1 MKFFHVADLHFG
13 KMLYNVQMV
22 ENDQP
27 AWVEEFLKAV
37 DRYQPEAVVMSGDIY
52 DRRIPSPEA
61 MKLFGHL
68 LTELARRD
76 KYVFVIPGN
85 HDSDIRLSHVNE
97 LLSSRRIY
105 IAGELE
111 KELMHISVPDG
122 DKEVN
127 FWLMPFVFPKL
138 VSDPRVLNDPEISTY
153 DEAARALLATQKLD
167 PEACNILLAHQNV
180 LANGV
185 AADHSASESIVG
197 GLGEID
203 FSAFDRFDYVAL
215 GHIHNEQP
223 VGRETVRYAGCPLYY
238 DFSELGRCKDLT
250 LVTVNGKNDI
260 SIEKVPIPLLHT
272 LKQVSGSLE
281 EILEQG
287 ETIPDKNRY
296 YIQAVLRDRHV
307 PPRAMEQLQ
316 AMFGRSLVN
325 VKREYLPTEEETAL
339 GIKHAEAAGLSID
352 AQFAGFYQ
360 ETQGELLDADQEE
373 LILKILE
380 QQLRRGDVFA
390 ANAKT
395 VPADDTEELIEMLLG
410 RTEESH
416 ETA

>member
-1 MKFFHVADLHFG
+1 M
-13 KMLYNVQMV
+13 
-22 ENDQP
+22 
-27 AWVEEFLKAV
+27 
-37 DRYQPEAVVMSGDIY
+37 
-52 DRRIPSPEA
+52 
-61 MKLFGHL
+61 
-68 LTELARRD
+68 
-76 KYVFVIPGN
+76 
-85 HDSDIRLSHVNE
+85 
-97 LLSSRRIY
+97 
-105 IAGELE
+105 
-111 KELMHISVPDG
+111 
-122 DKEVN
+122 
-127 FWLMPFVFPKL
+127 
-138 VSDPRVLNDPEISTY
+138 
-153 DEAARALLATQKLD
+153 
-167 PEACNILLAHQNV
+167 
-180 LANGV
+180 
-185 AADHSASESIVG
+185 
-197 GLGEID
+197 
-203 FSAFDRFDYVAL
+203 
-215 GHIHNEQP
+215 
-223 VGRETVRYAGCPLYY
+223 
-238 DFSELGRCKDLT
+238 
-250 LVTVNGKNDI
+250 TVNGKNDI

-360 ETQGELLDADQEE
+360 ETQGEL
-373 LILKILE
+373 ILKILE